1 MDEGST
7 TSKISPWTWSAIIW
21 SGIALFDATQT
32 VFGMRA
38 AGMHH
43 AWVSLYVITML
54 SWLPWA
60 LATPFIVRLARR
72 FPPMQLRPLSAW
84 GAHLAACVAVATVF
98 SGWSAFMYARWNP
111 YLLAQPQPF

>member
-1 MDEGST
+1 
-7 TSKISPWTWSAIIW
+7 
-21 SGIALFDATQT
+21 
-32 VFGMRA
+32 MRA

-54 SWLPWA
+54 SWLPCA

-98 SGWSAFMYARWNP
+98 SGWSAFMFATWNP
-111 YLLAQPQPF
+111 YLLEKRQPFLGTWGHKFCYEFLSTLILYAFVLMVSFVLDAR